1 MCYIILLLV
10 LYSIKYLWEWKTVWY
25 IYSLIISWCL
35 SFGLRINVQ
44 HRTQIKYIK
53 LIHICS
59 VIEFIAIIHS
69 LILSRSKTLKNFNF
83 DKKKSTAESLSNVRN
98 VFNSHATFFPPPPRP
113 PLPFP
118 SFFLINIFLSLL
130 KQLINQNTY
139 IKRGIVTKDPMRR
152 FQYAMKLYT
161 FERVFYFALSTAEIF
176 FEPSGTFKWK
186 VIRADSRNILHI
198 RWRSIDVV
206 LVMIM
211 KYKQNQC
218 PVQNHNITYHGM
230 QTRACGR

>member
-1 MCYIILLLV
+1 MFLCCIILLLV
-10 LYSIKYLWEWKTVWY
+10 LYSIKYLWEWETVWY

-59 VIEFIAIIHS
+59 VIEFIAIVHS
-69 LILSRSKTLKNFNF
+69 LILSRSKTQTLKNFNF
-83 DKKKSTAESLSNVRN
+83 DKRKKKKIHRRISIKRAECFQFVQHSS
-98 VFNSHATFFPPPPRP
+98 PPPS
-113 PLPFP
+113 F
-118 SFFLINIFLSLL
+118 FFLINIFLSLL

-139 IKRGIVTKDPMRR
+139 IKRGIVTKDPCDD
-152 FQYAMKLYT
+152 FNTLWSYT

-211 KYKQNQC
+211 KYKQNQY

>member
-1 MCYIILLLV
+1 MFLCCIILLLV
-10 LYSIKYLWEWKTVWY
+10 LYSIKYLWEWETVWY

-59 VIEFIAIIHS
+59 VIEFIAIVHS
-69 LILSRSKTLKNFNF
+69 LILSRSKTQTLKNFNF
-83 DKKKSTAESLSNVRN
+83 DKKKKKNPPPNLYQTCGMFSIR
-98 VFNSHATFFPPPPRP
+98 ATFFPP
-113 PLPFP
+113 L
-118 SFFLINIFLSLL
+118 FFLINIFLSLL

-139 IKRGIVTKDPMRR
+139 IKRGIVTKDPCDD
-152 FQYAMKLYT
+152 FNTLWSYT

-211 KYKQNQC
+211 KYKQNQY